1 MRIVVDVPFKYAH
14 WVVEVGLAGH
24 LVSAELL
31 QSSKTYFKFYKR
43 LGKKGHHLIVK
54 DLKELTP
61 DISKVLGEARVSEVI
76 SPPDPEFEFMK
87 QAARLKIGVI
97 GIPQGRNQEEFF
109 RLLESMYMSRFV
121 TVIGLSKSAMSS
133 LWDAPDVRV
142 QSEMK
147 LLLYMSRFVTVI
159 GLSKSAMSSLW
170 DAPDVRV
177 QSEMKLLLSRLSV
190 LKYMLTQDL
199 VSKPVHILGLANPR
213 VELPLYQEIGKH
225 SPLNIRS
232 VSTSHPFDSEDLSPA
247 QLRRA
252 LSTLLYLTETYI

>member
-147 LLLYMSRFVTVI
+147 LLL
-159 GLSKSAMSSLW
+159 
-170 DAPDVRV
+170 
-177 QSEMKLLLSRLSV
+177 SRLSV

-252 LSTLLYLTETYI
+252 LSTLLYLTETYT

>member
-147 LLLYMSRFVTVI
+147 LLL
-159 GLSKSAMSSLW
+159 
-170 DAPDVRV
+170 
-177 QSEMKLLLSRLSV
+177 SRLSV